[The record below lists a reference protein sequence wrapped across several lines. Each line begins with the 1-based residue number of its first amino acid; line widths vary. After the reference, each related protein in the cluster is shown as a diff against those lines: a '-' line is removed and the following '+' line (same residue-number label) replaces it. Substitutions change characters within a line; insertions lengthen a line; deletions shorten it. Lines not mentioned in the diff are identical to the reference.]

1 MSSKLFRHD
10 DYEEDWQRSQ
20 RRKERDNARRQKR
33 IVVDD
38 WVDPKRLA
46 AMQAVAEAEEKV
58 EEPVTERP
66 ACVPVVKRSSITEST
81 ASSGPASAFAH
92 NIPEPNETTHVIKGN
107 QINFDRVIDVVKVE
121 NEHEGKHTFGI
132 KFVFRG
138 SSEKRELAR
147 IAWFNINQKERDRVF
162 VAETNFWHSLQQQ

>member
-1 MSSKLFRHD
+1 MSNKIFRHEE
-10 DYEEDWQRSQ
+10 YEDNWQRSQ
-20 RRKERDNARRQKR
+20 RRKERDSARHQRR
-33 IVVDD
+33 VVVDD
-38 WVDPKRLA
+38 WVDPRRLA
-46 AMQAVAEAEEKV
+46 AIQAATEAEKEP
-58 EEPVTERP
+58 EEPVVP
-66 ACVPVVKRSSITEST
+66 APVVQ
-81 ASSGPASAFAH
+81 PAAPEKVVLAQPQQPH
-92 NIPEPNETTHVIKGN
+92 GIPEPNETTHIIKGN

-132 KFVFRG
+132 KFIFRG